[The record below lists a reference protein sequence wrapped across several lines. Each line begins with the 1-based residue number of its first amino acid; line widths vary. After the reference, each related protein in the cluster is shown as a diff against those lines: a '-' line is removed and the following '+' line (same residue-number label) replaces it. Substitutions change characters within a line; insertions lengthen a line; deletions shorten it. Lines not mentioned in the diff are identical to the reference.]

1 MSLKLLKRKERL
13 VFPLVRV
20 DDRLLHGQV
29 IVGWGQTLQ
38 LCPVLLVSDRVAR
51 DRMLSQT
58 FRQLIPDEQQG
69 DVITL
74 AEAAQRWLRGEF
86 KDARALLVLEAP
98 VDALKLLQLGVPLKT
113 LILGGLHFRE
123 GREEILPYVYLSE
136 WDRTTLLELRNAGV
150 KIRCQDLP
158 ATKPVPYEE

>member
-1 MSLKLLKRKERL
+1 MSLTFLRRKDRL

-38 LCPVLLVSDRVAR
+38 LCPVLLVSDRVSR
-51 DRMLSQT
+51 DRAMSQT
-58 FRQLIPDEQQG
+58 FRQIIPEEQKG
-69 DVITL
+69 DVISLT
-74 AEAAQRWLRGEF
+74 EAAQRWQRGDF
-86 KDARALLVLEAP
+86 KGTRAMLVVEAP
-98 VDALKLLQLGVPLKT
+98 VDALKLLRLGAQFKELV
-113 LILGGLHFRE
+113 LGGLHFRE
-123 GREEILPYVYLSE
+123 GREELLPYLYLSE
-136 WDRTTLLELRNAGV
+136 WDRTTLEELRNLGV

>member
-1 MSLKLLKRKERL
+1 MNFPLLRRKSRL

-38 LCPVLLVSDRVAR
+38 LCPVLLVSDRVSR
-51 DRMLSQT
+51 DRSLSQT
-58 FRQLIPDEQQG
+58 FHQLIPDEQKG
-69 DVITL
+69 EVISLT
-74 AEAAQRWLRGEF
+74 EAAQRWIRGDF
-86 KDARALLVLEAP
+86 KDTRAMLVVEAP
-98 VDALKLLQLGVPLKT
+98 VDALKLVRLGVPLKE

-123 GREEILPYVYLSE
+123 GRDEVLAYIYLSE
-136 WDRTTLLELRNAGV
+136 WDRTTLQELMNLGV

-158 ATKPVPYEE
+158 ATKPIPYEE